1 MTAVED
7 HQDDMVAIMDSLGED
22 YPERFLDEDGELR
35 AETAEALM
43 ALALMVVAGQLS
55 IPALDR
61 AFEEWV
67 DLFAAFSD
75 GYGLERLYELW
86 GAEGPDGEPESD
98 REWPGPGTLRFFEG
112 WAVELD
118 RYLKW
123 WRAGRPGPFGEGD
136 EPLTFPPELRAKLG
150 LPPLEQPPT
159 RSPSSSVHRH
169 RTRRAGGCEHHEP
182 GRLRQRPC
190 P

>member
-1 MTAVED
+1 MSAVED

-22 YPERFLDEDGELR
+22 YPERFLDEQGELR
-35 AETAEALM
+35 PVTAGALSV
-43 ALALMVVAGQLS
+43 LATMVAAGQLS
-55 IPALDR
+55 LWELDR
-61 AFEEWV
+61 VFEEWG

-75 GYGLERLYELW
+75 GYGLQRLYDLW
-86 GAEGPDGEPESD
+86 SANGSGGEAQWPDPGA
-98 REWPGPGTLRFFEG
+98 RRFFEG

-123 WRAGRPGPFGEGD
+123 CHEGRLAPFGDSDG
-136 EPLTFPPELRAKLG
+136 PLTFPAERRAKLG

-159 RSPSSSVHRH
+159 RPPSSSVHRH
-169 RTRRAGGCEHHEP
+169 RTGRTEGGHHQP

>member
-22 YPERFLDEDGELR
+22 YPERFLDEQGELR
-35 AETAEALM
+35 PVIAGALSV
-43 ALALMVVAGQLS
+43 LATMVAAGQLS
-55 IPALDR
+55 LWELDQVS
-61 AFEEWV
+61 EEWG

-75 GYGLERLYELW
+75 GYSLHRLYELW
-86 GAEGPDGEPESD
+86 SANGSGGEAQWPDPGA
-98 REWPGPGTLRFFEG
+98 RRFFEG

-123 WRAGRPGPFGEGD
+123 CHEGRPGLFGDSD
-136 EPLTFPPELRAKLG
+136 EPLTFPAERRAKLG

-159 RSPSSSVHRH
+159 RPPSSSVHRH
-169 RTRRAGGCEHHEP
+169 RTRRTDAAHRKHGLP
-182 GRLRQRPC
+182 RQRPC

>member
-1 MTAVED
+1 MTAVQD

-22 YPERFLDEDGELR
+22 YPERFLDEQGELR

-43 ALALMVVAGQLS
+43 ALALMVVAGQSS

-61 AFEEWV
+61 AFEEWG

-75 GYGLERLYELW
+75 GYGLQRLYDLW
-86 GAEGPDGEPESD
+86 EAEDPDGEPECD
-98 REWPGPGTLRFFEG
+98 REWPGPATLRFFEG

-123 WRAGRPGPFGEGD
+123 WRDGRPGPFGEGD
-136 EPLTFPPELRAKLG
+136 DPLTFPPELRAKLG
-150 LPPLEQPPT
+150 LPPIEQPPT
-159 RSPSSSVHRH
+159 RSPSSSGHRH